1 MKGGPLMTKVYE
13 KEGSYIIMVSPDSEK
28 EKELIE
34 QAKKLDYE
42 KRKENEY
49 WDLGTSEK
57 KGIDATAS
65 FSFTEKDD
73 DLEIPFL
80 D

>member
-1 MKGGPLMTKVYE
+1 MTKVYE